1 MTCPSP
7 PTPHTSHTHKHTHT
21 HTHERTHTA
30 THTHTHRSQADMP
43 THQAGEGE
51 RGGEARNRTQDRK
64 VFFHFTEPT
73 VTDCDVNKSR
83 TINPS
88 GSAAL
93 VCGGGGT
100 GPVNLFP
107 RPLFLLYD
115 NQREQ
120 ERLRGRT
127 ERVSQSHSPKNRLLQ
142 RTKESEY

>member
-7 PTPHTSHTHKHTHT
+7 PTPHTSHTHTHTHT
-21 HTHERTHTA
+21 HTRL
-30 THTHTHRSQADMP
+30 HTHTDTHTDLRP
-43 THQAGEGE
+43 TCPHIRLV
-51 RGGEARNRTQDRK
+51 RGSEEARNDRTQDRK

-93 VCGGGGT
+93 VCRWGGGA

-107 RPLFLLYD
+107 RLLFLLMYD

-120 ERLRGRT
+120 ERLRGT
-127 ERVSQSHSPKNRLLQ
+127 ERVSQSRSPINRLLQ